1 MGPEGLGTVLILL
14 AAVVAVVAAVRRLH
28 LPPIL
33 GYLAVG
39 MGLGPHAFGV
49 VRESATTSFLAELGV
64 VFLLFTLGLE
74 FSWPRMVAMRREVVG
89 LGAMQVGLTTLV
101 AAAIAVAAG
110 APTGIAVVIGGAAAM
125 SSTAIVLQQ
134 LTEQAEINR
143 THGRLAFS
151 ILLFQDLVFVLFLAI
166 ANAIIAGGAGYGSR
180 EVALALGEAAVALLV
195 VLAAGRWLARP
206 LFFEI
211 ARSKGQELFTLAVLL
226 VALTSAWITY
236 AVGLSLAL
244 GGFLAGMLLAETEYR
259 HQVEAVIRPF
269 RDVLLGVFFI
279 TIGMLLDLRLLGRHF
294 LLVSTLVVGL
304 AVLKTLVVALV
315 ARRFC
320 DSWFKS
326 LRAGLVVSGGG
337 EFGFALLALLVEGQA
352 ADNALAQPLLAAVT
366 FSMVLSPF
374 VIRHNKRIVRWL
386 LGEQGPTETAAT
398 AVSREAAA
406 DAALARREH
415 VILCGYG
422 RVGQNIARVLE
433 RHGHEYIAIDLEP
446 GRVRTARQAGDLVV
460 FGDSADEQVLQS
472 VGLDAASVVVVTFA
486 DVATS
491 IGIVRAIRRLRVDVP
506 VLVRTQDDSQL
517 EALQKSG
524 ATEVVPETFEASLML
539 VSHVLLFLH
548 TPMSKVVKTV
558 GEIRAERYGALRS
571 VFRRPDDG
579 ILGDADVLLEELR
592 TVVLPPGAWSI
603 GRTLADVHA
612 QGAEVSFSAL
622 RREGIVG
629 RDPDPATALREGDV
643 VVVFGTPEALEH
655 AEAVLLAG

>member
-110 APTGIAVVIGGAAAM
+110 APTGVAVVIGGAAAM

-337 EFGFALLALLVEGQA
+337 EFGQRARAAAARRGHVQHGAVAVRDPPQQA
-352 ADNALAQPLLAAVT
+352 DRALAAGRAGPDGNGCHGGVARSGRRCRARASRARDPVRLRPRRPEHRAGPRA
-366 FSMVLSPF
+366 PRPR
-374 VIRHNKRIVRWL
+374 IHRHRPRA
-386 LGEQGPTETAAT
+386 G
-398 AVSREAAA
+398 
-406 DAALARREH
+406 ARAYRP
-415 VILCGYG
+415 
-422 RVGQNIARVLE
+422 
-433 RHGHEYIAIDLEP
+433 P
-446 GRVRTARQAGDLVV
+446 GR
-460 FGDSADEQVLQS
+460 
-472 VGLDAASVVVVTFA
+472 
-486 DVATS
+486 
-491 IGIVRAIRRLRVDVP
+491 
-506 VLVRTQDDSQL
+506 
-517 EALQKSG
+517 
-524 ATEVVPETFEASLML
+524 
-539 VSHVLLFLH
+539 
-548 TPMSKVVKTV
+548 
-558 GEIRAERYGALRS
+558 
-571 VFRRPDDG
+571 
-579 ILGDADVLLEELR
+579 
-592 TVVLPPGAWSI
+592 
-603 GRTLADVHA
+603 
-612 QGAEVSFSAL
+612 
-622 RREGIVG
+622 
-629 RDPDPATALREGDV
+629 
-643 VVVFGTPEALEH
+643 
-655 AEAVLLAG
+655 